1 MNNNQNIEIKKDKQK
16 QALLDQLKRTPT
28 VELSCNKCGVS
39 RATYYRWRR
48 ESKKFANRADEAI
61 VEGRLFI
68 SDIAESQIFSLIRD
82 RKFEAI
88 RFWLANNEPRYSN
101 KLEIKGHLTT
111 INAVDALT
119 PEQKKLLRNALKLA
133 LPKENYEKE
142 NKLQA
147 SKDTGDDDEGSE
159 L

>member
-1 MNNNQNIEIKKDKQK
+1 MNNNQNIEIKKNKQK

-28 VELSCNKCGVS
+28 VELSCNKCSVS
-39 RATYYRWRR
+39 RATYYRWRK
-48 ESKKFANRADEAI
+48 ESKKFANQADEAI

-68 SDIAESQIFSLIRD
+68 SSIAESQIFSLIRD

-119 PEQKKLLRNALKLA
+119 PEQKKLLRKSLKLA

-142 NKLQA
+142 NKSQ
-147 SKDTGDDDEGSE
+147 SPEDIREDGE
-159 L
+159 